1 MHVLTCSGLGVSSLQ
16 NTSNIDTLPM
26 IKWLKRFTISNGPT
40 VEEELILMYFM
51 LKNGHETTNLIL
63 INGCI
68 LLDNGVCVINIF
80 YDA

>member
-1 MHVLTCSGLGVSSLQ
+1 M
-16 NTSNIDTLPM
+16 
-26 IKWLKRFTISNGPT
+26 SNGPT